1 MKNIFLTLFVAST
14 LFSCNDYLD
23 EPNDN
28 YSNNPM
34 SSNVSPAQ
42 TLAATEKALL
52 DNEVISLNSYGNKM
66 SYAYALNSGFTSS
79 DVAYRYNYSSD
90 SYGNLWE
97 NTYIFTAN
105 CQDIINSE
113 VKFPLYKNHVAIA
126 KILKVQGMEKIINLY
141 GDAPYSE
148 AFKATNTT
156 PKYDD
161 DVEIYKSLLLLLDNA
176 RQQITL
182 ANSDPSVIAVTSAQ
196 DIIFRGDMD
205 LWTKYANTIELRML
219 LKLSNTTNATLIA
232 LRNARF
238 LTLSN
243 SNNFIDSDVTYNPGF
258 TGATAIQ
265 SNPIFRVYGVNVAQ
279 SAWLTGNRAN
289 AAGDFIAQVLNGTYT
304 SADLVTTGIGD
315 PRRNR
320 MFSAVPV
327 NGAIQGTEP
336 TTPKS
341 RLSSFVHGYAGAD
354 AYLNGTER
362 DAYVMLASESLFLQA
377 EAVQRGYITGNA
389 QSLFNNGIDASFAFY
404 SRSFGTLTVAPISA
418 TAYKLAIDSRNGLG
432 WTASTNKIS
441 CIMTQKWLAIS
452 QWTGIEPYFDM
463 LRTGF
468 PKAPVPLGVSRTAR
482 PNRLIYPTSEYSSNS
497 ANVPSVTQDDLF
509 SVNIKTPYYLQ

>member
-1 MKNIFLTLFVAST
+1 MKNIFLTLIVAGT

-23 EPNDN
+23 EPNNN
-28 YSNNPM
+28 YSNNPL
-34 SSNVSPAQ
+34 STNVSPAQ

-90 SYGNLWE
+90 SYGTLWE
-97 NTYIFTAN
+97 NTYIYTAN

-113 VKFPLYKNHVAIA
+113 TKFPLYKNHVAIA

-148 AFKATNTT
+148 AFNASNTT

-182 ANSDPSVIAVTSAQ
+182 ANSDPSVISVTSAQ
-196 DIIFRGDMD
+196 DIIFRGNMN
-205 LWTKYANTIELRML
+205 LWTKYANTLELRML
-219 LKLSNTTNATLIA
+219 LKLSNTSNASLVA

-243 SNNFIDSDVTYNPGF
+243 NFIDTDVTYNPGF

-279 SAWLTGNRAN
+279 SAWLQGNRAN

-315 PRRNR
+315 PRRIR

-327 NGAIQGTEP
+327 IGAIQGTE
-336 TTPKS
+336 TATSKS
-341 RLSSFVHGYAGAD
+341 RLSSFVHGYTGAD
-354 AYLNGTER
+354 AYTNGTER
-362 DAYVMLASESLFLQA
+362 NAYVMLASESYFLQA
-377 EAVQRGYITGNA
+377 EAVQRGYISGNA
-389 QSLFNNGIDASFAFY
+389 QALFNQGIDASFAFY
-404 SRSFGTLTVAPISA
+404 SRSFGTITLAPITA
-418 TAYKLAIDSRNGLG
+418 TAYKLAIDSKIGLG

-441 CIMTQKWLAIS
+441 CIMTQKWLAIA

-468 PKAPVPLGVSRTAR
+468 PKAPLPLGVSRTTR

-497 ANVPSVTQDDLF
+497 ANVPSVNQDELF
-509 SVNIKTPYYLQ
+509 SVNAKTPYYLQ